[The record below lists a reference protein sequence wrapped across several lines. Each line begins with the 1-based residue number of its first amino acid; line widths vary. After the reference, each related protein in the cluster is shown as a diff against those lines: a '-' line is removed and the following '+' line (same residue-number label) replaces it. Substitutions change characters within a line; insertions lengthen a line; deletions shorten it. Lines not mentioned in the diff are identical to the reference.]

1 MKKQYPAGDTI
12 VTETETFP
20 QWDRNPRMPGP
31 PPPQGACDSQFH
43 IYGDTNK
50 YPPIPNTFY
59 QPPDATFWHMK
70 TVLEKIG
77 FQRGVIVYPM
87 PYGTDSRLLIDVLE
101 AIRGTPDERNFRAT
115 CIVKDDSKDSEL
127 AQLDSLGVVGARF
140 NIGKKW
146 EENHTFESIRRN
158 LERVRD
164 LGWHAR
170 LHVSGEDLLDY
181 ADLLLSVKG
190 LTYSVDHMCHLHFE
204 EGLQQPAMKL
214 LLELLQNENWWI
226 MVSNGCRVSNMEEGW
241 DDAVPFGRAMVR
253 AAPDRV
259 IWGTD
264 WPHVKWRKQR
274 MMNEA
279 EPVELLY
286 RYVDGDQEL
295 LRKILVDNP
304 VRLHG
309 FEP

>member
-1 MKKQYPAGDTI
+1 MAEI
-12 VTETETFP
+12 ENFP
-20 QWDRNPRMPGP
+20 VWDRNVRPPNPLP
-31 PPPQGACDSQFH
+31 PPGACDSQFH
-43 IYGDTNK
+43 IYGDPAK
-50 YPPIPNTFY
+50 YPPIPNAFY
-59 QPPDATFWHMK
+59 EPPDATFWHMK
-70 TVLEKIG
+70 DVLDKIG

-87 PYGTDSRLLIDVLE
+87 PYGIDNRLLFDVLE
-101 AIRGTPDERNFRAT
+101 AIKGTKDEKNFRAT

-127 AQLDSLGVVGARF
+127 ERLKSLGVVGARF

-146 EENHTFESIRRN
+146 EEEHTHESVKRN
-158 LERVRD
+158 LERVREI
-164 LGWHAR
+164 GWHAR
-170 LHVSGEDLLDY
+170 LHVDGNDLLEF
-181 ADLLLSVKG
+181 ADLLLSVKD
-190 LTYSVDHMCHLHFE
+190 LTYSVDHMCHLDFDR
-204 EGLQQPAMKL
+204 GLDQPAMRRL
-214 LLELLQNENWWI
+214 LDLLKNEGWWI
-226 MVSNGCRVSNMEEGW
+226 MVSNGNRVSKMESGW
-241 DDAVPFGRAMVR
+241 DDAVPFGHAMVR

-264 WPHVKWRKQR
+264 WPHVKWRKKR

-309 FEP
+309 FEA